1 MAMSGRLD
9 IALRASLLIAAGS
22 ALMALPLA
30 VGLSAG
36 TIVGGVTVGA
46 LAVAL
51 GLAGTGR
58 GRGSLSVSAQAGFD
72 RLLGC
77 GLLTSGLALGIAGDP
92 RGLAVFGGIGV
103 IVLAVTVATRYTAS
117 TASI

>member
-9 IALRASLLIAAGS
+9 IALRASLLIASGS

-30 VGLSAG
+30 VGLGAG
-36 TIVGGVTVGA
+36 AIVGGFTVGA

-51 GLAGTGR
+51 GLAGTGP
-58 GRGSLSVSAQAGFD
+58 GRGALPVSTQLGFD
-72 RLLGC
+72 RVLGS
-77 GLLTSGLALGIAGDP
+77 GLLTAGLAFGIAGEP
-92 RGLAVFGGIGV
+92 HGLAVFGGIGV